1 MTADALAVSRESGAA
16 LVDTG
21 GRFLVSDQMAARAK
35 ELGMQAGGLYFRG
48 RTGALGEVSSH
59 AATAILGIFPHWV
72 IDLTW
77 RESAALPAATAAP
90 NGAPHTFPG
99 FLAWTDW
106 LTWRSVSPTLRTP
119 PPFLSSPHGKPSP
132 DPPPMARARRPYPT

>member
-1 MTADALAVSRESGAA
+1 MTADALAVSRESRAA

-77 RESAALPAATAAP
+77 RESAALPAATAD
-90 NGAPHTFPG
+90 GH
-99 FLAWTDW
+99 
-106 LTWRSVSPTLRTP
+106 V
-119 PPFLSSPHGKPSP
+119 
-132 DPPPMARARRPYPT
+132 RRPRYLQPEFGCPCCSRRG